1 MQNVK
6 VYLKGWSDTLLFAEA
21 VNRPAHPFHEAA
33 MAVHYRSFQPY
44 KHGDEM
50 HEAIEYT
57 DERGGDARQ
66 VCERAF
72 EMFNVGDPTSDI
84 TVRRY
89 RNAGHRSLSV
99 GDVVVVDGAAF
110 GVDRFGWTPLEAFE
124 PAPAAY

>member
-1 MQNVK
+1 MHNVRIF
-6 VYLKGWSDTLLFAEA
+6 LKGWSDTLLYSEA
-21 VNRPAHPFHEAA
+21 VNRPLHPMHEAA
-33 MAVHYRSFQPY
+33 MPVHYRSFQPY
-44 KHGDEM
+44 QAGDEM
-50 HEAIEYT
+50 YEAIEYT

-89 RNAGHRSLSV
+89 RNAGRRSLSV

-110 GVDRFGWTPLEAFE
+110 AVDSFGWRPLEAFD
-124 PAPAAY
+124 PTPAAH